1 MMFDVVMMKHSHKMS
16 VSSCISTMLSCDRR
30 EAAMNKQDV
39 VTDFLLVIIIIIV
52 DEKVVYS
59 KLA

>member
-1 MMFDVVMMKHSHKMS
+1 MMFDVIMMKHSHKMS
-16 VSSCISTMLSCDRR
+16 VSSCISTVLSCDRR

-39 VTDFLLVIIIIIV
+39 VTDFLLVIVIIV
-52 DEKVVYS
+52 DEKFVYS